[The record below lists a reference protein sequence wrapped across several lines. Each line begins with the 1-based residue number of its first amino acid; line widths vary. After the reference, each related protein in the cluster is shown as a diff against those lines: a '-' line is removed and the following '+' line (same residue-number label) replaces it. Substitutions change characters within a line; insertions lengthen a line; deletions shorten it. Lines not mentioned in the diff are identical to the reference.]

1 MKTVTLLGQ
10 TVRVGSKKWEYLTNV
25 IKHSNDLLSSELS

>member
-10 TVRVGSKKWEYLTNV
+10 TVRIGSKKWEYLTYT
-25 IKHSNDLLSSELS
+25 IKHANDLLSSELS